1 MRLYLIDSNV
11 VIDYKAKRIPAEN
24 LDFISQI
31 FEKDFHI
38 SVAVEIEVLGF
49 NTNPEATAEMEEFI
63 AGATI
68 FQLDE
73 SVTRRTIE
81 LRRRYKLKLGDAIIA
96 ATALEYNLTL
106 ITHNIADFK
115 RIDGLTLLN
124 PYDPIAPETSEAKN

>member
-1 MRLYLIDSNV
+1 MGPYLIDSNAI
-11 VIDYKAKRIPAEN
+11 IDYRLNRIPAEN
-24 LDFISQI
+24 IGFMDHVFTQDFFQ
-31 FEKDFHI
+31 I
-38 SVAVEIEVLGF
+38 SVAAKIEVLGF
-49 NTNPEATAEMEEFI
+49 NTSPEATAEMEEFI

-106 ITHNIADFK
+106 ITHNVADFK
-115 RIDGLTLLN
+115 RVDGLSILN
-124 PYDPIAPETSEAKN
+124 PYDPIAPEINTL

>member
-1 MRLYLIDSNV
+1 MMRLHLIDSNV
-11 VIDYKAKRIPAEN
+11 IIDFKANRIPPEN
-24 LDFISQI
+24 LPFLKQV
-31 FEKDFHI
+31 FNEDFHI

-49 NTNPEATAEMEEFI
+49 NTSPEGTVELEEFI

-73 SVTRRTIE
+73 PITRRTID

-106 ITHNIADFK
+106 ITHNVADFK
-115 RIDGLTLLN
+115 RVDGLSILN
-124 PYDPIAPETSEAKN
+124 PYDPIV